1 MSDGLGD
8 SVYEPS
14 DDGDSSIDTDTAF
27 GEDEVDGVLDTSYS
41 PPERP
46 RGLDAFGTTQ
56 EEQEQGESLDQRLAQ
71 EVPDPALEYED
82 PTGDGAAGTPDD
94 TTGERA
100 FSPAEDEAGEERS
113 GRLVEPDEGAHEDA
127 EKDMVASDV
136 GIDGGAASA
145 EEAAMHV
152 VPDEDIAVDEGS
164 SI

>member
-8 SVYEPS
+8 DVYEP
-14 DDGDSSIDTDTAF
+14 DGSEDTVDLDASF
-27 GEDEVDGVLDTSYS
+27 GDDEVDGILDTSWS

-46 RGLDAFGTTQ
+46 RGLDAFGTTAD
-56 EEQEQGESLDQRLAQ
+56 EAEQGESLERRLTQ
-71 EVPDPALEYED
+71 EEPDPSLSYDGEED
-82 PTGDGAAGTPDD
+82 DD
-94 TTGERA
+94 RFGERA
-100 FSPAEDEAGEERS
+100 FSPAEDEVGDARS

-127 EKDMVASDV
+127 EKDMIATDV

-152 VPDEDIAVDEGS
+152 VPEEDVAVDEGS